1 VLKLFGHENV
11 TTTSELQKI
20 GRQLFGSKFLGVFE
34 QDCLPLSSMKN
45 KYAIINVDKKRN
57 SRGNLNRGSHWVAIA
72 NKSGKLLIFDS
83 FGRQTK
89 KLLQHLYKQMKKNKI
104 GYKDTEYDAEQHWI
118 QQNCGQL
125 AVSWLVYF
133 DKYGPEKAKL
143 I

>member
-1 VLKLFGHENV
+1 MFGHEGITN
-11 TTTSELQKI
+11 TSELQRI
-20 GRQLFGSKFLGVFE
+20 GMKLFGSKFLGVFS

-45 KYAIINVDKKRN
+45 KYAVINVDKKRD
-57 SRGNLNRGSHWVAIA
+57 SRNNLNRGSHWVAIGGYGD
-72 NKSGKLLIFDS
+72 GKLMVYDS
-83 FGRQTK
+83 FGRPTK

-133 DKYGPEKAKL
+133 DKYGPEKAKW

>member
-1 VLKLFGHENV
+1 M
-11 TTTSELQKI
+11 
-20 GRQLFGSKFLGVFE
+20 FGSKFLGIFA

-45 KYAIINVDKKRN
+45 GRYAIINVDKKRN
-57 SRGNLNRGSHWVAIA
+57 SSGNLNKGSHWVAV
-72 NKSGKLLIFDS
+72 SSYGDGKLMVYDS
-83 FGRQTK
+83 FGRPTK

-125 AVSWLVYF
+125 SMAFLQYY
-133 DKYGPEKAKL
+133 DTYGAAKAKW